1 MRWIGF
7 VIGLMIFAT
16 STGGAIFASAAGW
29 GLPKPFNNP
38 VSIRQESLK
47 NTRTGSGFPFL
58 YFSGRH
64 HYGGGY
70 RGGK

>member
-7 VIGLMIFAT
+7 LIVMTVL
-16 STGGAIFASAAGW
+16 TGGTFGAFVASAAGW
-29 GLPKPFNNP
+29 GLPGMLEQP
-38 VSIRQESLK
+38 VSIREASV
-47 NTRTGSGFPFL
+47 RRRGGGHGPIFF
-58 YFSGRH
+58 FAGRS